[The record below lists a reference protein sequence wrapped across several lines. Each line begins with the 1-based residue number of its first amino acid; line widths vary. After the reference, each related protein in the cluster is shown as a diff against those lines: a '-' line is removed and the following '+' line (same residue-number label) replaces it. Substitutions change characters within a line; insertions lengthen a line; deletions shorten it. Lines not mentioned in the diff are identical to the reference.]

1 MSEERL
7 LASLGVAAVF
17 ALLGVLCSRK
27 RLKHTLDSSTAE
39 TAPVG
44 GLGGPCPPPLEPP
57 SPDRRRAGHGDSSAS
72 AALPAGPAGGARTAA
87 RQRWHDAAKRLT
99 RTTQPGVG
107 LEGGAPPEP
116 RSPQT
121 EEKKW
126 AVFVSHFKWE
136 AATDARYVK
145 EKLQEKLQ
153 QPIFIDSDDLHV
165 LTKLK
170 THVCQSD
177 VLVLV
182 QTKSVLTR
190 PYCLVELITAC
201 KHGVPIVGVCV
212 SNGPNPY
219 NRVEAEASLSDLEE
233 TLEPGDQ
240 EQLRSYGIH
249 DLGEASYLLSC
260 IPKIISVPID
270 FSASENV
277 LEATFVDL
285 KDKIDTARC
294 NGPVEPPLTREEWER
309 QKRVR
314 KERSTAAAAAPAA
327 AAPAA
332 AAAAAPPPAAPRRR
346 TPAEHSTSYR
356 GTSRYLR
363 QHVPLDPAHS
373 RRVVQSSE
381 DPLARRPARAVL
393 AEAADQ
399 TLKISPGRVYLSG

>member
-1 MSEERL
+1 
-7 LASLGVAAVF
+7 
-17 ALLGVLCSRK
+17 
-27 RLKHTLDSSTAE
+27 
-39 TAPVG
+39 
-44 GLGGPCPPPLEPP
+44 
-57 SPDRRRAGHGDSSAS
+57 
-72 AALPAGPAGGARTAA
+72 
-87 RQRWHDAAKRLT
+87 
-99 RTTQPGVG
+99 VG

-126 AVFVSHFKWE
+126 AAFVSHFKWE

-219 NRVEAEASLSDLEE
+219 NRVEAEASLSDLDE

-294 NGPVEPPLTREEWER
+294 NGPAW
-309 QKRVR
+309 
-314 KERSTAAAAAPAA
+314 
-327 AAPAA
+327 
-332 AAAAAPPPAAPRRR
+332 
-346 TPAEHSTSYR
+346 
-356 GTSRYLR
+356 SRL
-363 QHVPLDPAHS
+363 
-373 RRVVQSSE
+373 
-381 DPLARRPARAVL
+381 
-393 AEAADQ
+393 
-399 TLKISPGRVYLSG
+399 

>member
-7 LASLGVAAVF
+7 LASLGIAAVF

-39 TAPVG
+39 TAPIG
-44 GLGGPCPPPLEPP
+44 GLGRPCPPPLQPP
-57 SPDRRRAGHGDSSAS
+57 SPDRRTAGNGDRSAS

-99 RTTQPGVG
+99 RTTPSVVG

-126 AVFVSHFKWE
+126 AAFVSHFKWE

-219 NRVEAEASLSDLEE
+219 NRVEAEASLSER
-233 TLEPGDQ
+233 PGRDARAG
-240 EQLRSYGIH
+240 RSG
-249 DLGEASYLLSC
+249 
-260 IPKIISVPID
+260 
-270 FSASENV
+270 
-277 LEATFVDL
+277 
-285 KDKIDTARC
+285 
-294 NGPVEPPLTREEWER
+294 
-309 QKRVR
+309 
-314 KERSTAAAAAPAA
+314 AAAELRDPRLGRGLVPALLH
-327 AAPAA
+327 P
-332 AAAAAPPPAAPRRR
+332 
-346 TPAEHSTSYR
+346 
-356 GTSRYLR
+356 
-363 QHVPLDPAHS
+363 
-373 RRVVQSSE
+373 E
-381 DPLARRPARAVL
+381 DHIRPH
-393 AEAADQ
+393 
-399 TLKISPGRVYLSG
+399 